1 VIGLLHAPR
10 MIYKQLEEK
19 FDLKLDKRVKTLVK
33 NKLSELLSEYRRNED
48 SHDIET
54 TFETNIVHQNTKQ
67 NWTKVEKTK
76 SEIPQKLNKIEI
88 EMK

>member
-1 VIGLLHAPR
+1 MIGLLHAPR

-54 TFETNIVHQNTKQ
+54 TVETNIVHQNTKQ

>member
-54 TFETNIVHQNTKQ
+54 TVETNIVHQNTKQ